1 MVWVQMY
8 EMNSF
13 NEFGS
18 IERGLKP
25 ETGLIS
31 FILDIIRIAII

>member
-1 MVWVQMY
+1 MY

-18 IERGLKP
+18 SERDLKP

-31 FILDIIRIAII
+31 FILDITRIATI